1 MSEQEYII
9 NDSEFQVKAIRS
21 SGPGG
26 QHVNKVATGIQLKF
40 DIEESSLNEEV
51 KKRLM
56 LLKDARITRDGI
68 IIIKSTKSRSQEKN
82 KTEAIARLQSL
93 IQKALIEPK
102 KRKKTK
108 PSKVAKEKR
117 LQLKAKK
124 SSIKEMRKKPTI
136 GD

>member
-40 DIEESSLNEEV
+40 DIEESSLNDEV
-51 KKRLM
+51 KERLM

-136 GD
+136 RD